1 MTPRWTL
8 VDFVL
13 VVLGGLGGS
22 LAAGTA
28 AGTAAALLDTPGSDL
43 TVIAALVGQYVGH
56 LGVLWLIARSRDLDA
71 ASLGFDIAPGDVL
84 YLGIGVALQIA
95 LVILFIPLQQVLL
108 PDGGNA
114 QEVVDIIQQLGS
126 PTARTAAVAITTFLA
141 PLTEELL
148 FRGIL
153 LKSMKGRRRIM
164 VVTAT
169 VFSLFHLIGVT
180 SWPAGILVFAQIF
193 LVGLVLAHVTLR
205 RGRLGP
211 AIFLH
216 AGFNLLA
223 ALVLLLPE
231 QVVEQLTSGA

>member
-22 LAAGTA
+22 LAAGT
-28 AGTAAALLDTPGSDL
+28 GAALLDTPGSDL
-43 TVIAALVGQYVGH
+43 TVIAAIVGQYVGH
-56 LGVLWLIARSRDLDA
+56 LGVLWLIARSRGLDA

-84 YLGIGVALQIA
+84 YLGLGVALQIA

-126 PTARTAAVAITTFLA
+126 PAARTAAVAVTTFLA
-141 PLTEELL
+141 PLTEEVL

-153 LKSMKGRRRIM
+153 LKSMTGRGRRRVM
-164 VVTAT
+164 VVTAA

-180 SWPAGILVFAQIF
+180 SLPAGILVFAQIF
-193 LVGLVLAHVTLR
+193 LIGLVLAHVTLR

-231 QVVEQLTSGA
+231 QLVEQLTSGQ